1 MIVIDGSYGEGGG
14 QILRT
19 AVSLS
24 AVIKEEV
31 TIRNI
36 RKSRPQPGL
45 KTQHLTSIKTA
56 ALMCDA
62 QVEGLFPGS
71 TEIRFSPVEI
81 KGLNTEIDIGT
92 AGSIPLLIQCIMP
105 AAAHAS
111 GNVSLRIKGGTD
123 VIWSPS
129 TDYLENVTFK
139 ALSRMG
145 YRAHL
150 KTVFRG
156 YYPRGGG
163 LIELSIEPSRLTA
176 YDYTREDRIVSG
188 ISHSSRLPEHVA
200 QRQASSAQDILE
212 TEGYECK
219 IGTEITQN
227 VSTGSGINL
236 CSGFKGA
243 VSIGKKGLPAEKV
256 GAMAAG
262 EMLQD
267 LRSDAAVDR
276 HLADQLIPFM
286 GLAGSGSLTTV
297 GLTEHT
303 STNIWVTE
311 QFLDVKFGMEKR
323 NGSVEIHVL

>member
-24 AVIKEEV
+24 AVIGEEV
-31 TIRNI
+31 TVTNI
-36 RKSRPQPGL
+36 RKARPQPGL
-45 KTQHLTSIKTA
+45 KAQHLTSIKTA
-56 ALMCDA
+56 ALLCDA
-62 QVEGLFPGS
+62 NVEGLFPGS
-71 TEIRFSPVEI
+71 TELRFSPVEI
-81 KGLNTEIDIGT
+81 RGLNAEIDIGT

-105 AAAHAS
+105 AASHAS
-111 GNVSLRIKGGTD
+111 GNISLRIKGGTD

-129 TDYLENVTFK
+129 TDYLENVTFR

-145 YRAHL
+145 YKAHL
-150 KTVFRG
+150 KTISRG

-163 LIELSIEPSRLTA
+163 LIELSIEPSRLRG
-176 YDYTREDRIVSG
+176 YDFSTEDEKVSG

-200 QRQASSAQDILE
+200 QRQASSAQELLSGK
-212 TEGYECK
+212 GYECD
-219 IGTEITQN
+219 IETEIEQH

-236 CSGFKGA
+236 WSGFKGA

-256 GAMAAG
+256 GATAA
-262 EMLQD
+262 EEL
-267 LRSDAAVDR
+267 LKSLESDAAVDQ

-286 GLAGSGSLTTV
+286 GLAGSGSFTTV

-303 STNIWVTE
+303 TTNIWVTE
-311 QFLDVKFGMEKR
+311 QFLDVRFSVKKR
-323 NGSVEIHVL
+323 NGFVEVYVN